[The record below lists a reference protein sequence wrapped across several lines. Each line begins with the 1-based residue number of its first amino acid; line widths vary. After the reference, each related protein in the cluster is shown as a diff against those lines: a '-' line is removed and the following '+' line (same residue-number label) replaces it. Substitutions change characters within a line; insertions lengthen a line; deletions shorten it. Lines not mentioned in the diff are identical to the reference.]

1 MSIKKYNKH
10 VAVNLL
16 KINQKSV
23 MWNDITEEK
32 SAVKGI

>member
-1 MSIKKYNKH
+1 MSIEKYNRH

-23 MWNDITEEK
+23 MWNDITEK
-32 SAVKGI
+32 RQL